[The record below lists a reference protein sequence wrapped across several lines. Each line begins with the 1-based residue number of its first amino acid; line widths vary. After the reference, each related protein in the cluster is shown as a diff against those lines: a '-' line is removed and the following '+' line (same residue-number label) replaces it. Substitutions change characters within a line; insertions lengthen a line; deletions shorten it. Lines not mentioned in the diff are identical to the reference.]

1 MIMGKFHMIPL
12 KTNNYKQMKAKQH
25 IFLVEDDLSFG
36 AVLKSYLE
44 LNEYEVTWVDD
55 GKFAIEKFR
64 NGSYQICLLDV
75 MLPNVDGFTIGA
87 EIRKIDKEIPMVFLT
102 AKSLKE
108 DILKGYNIGADD
120 YITKPFDTEVLLCKI
135 EAIIKRQSGQP
146 VKEAVIFTIGS
157 YTFDSQLRFI
167 SRGKKRQNLSPKEAD
182 LLRLLCLNKNELLP
196 RETALRKI
204 WGDDGYFTARSMDVF
219 ITKLRKYLSADSN
232 IEIKNIHGS
241 GFLLEVKTYSENKK

>member
-1 MIMGKFHMIPL
+1 MSS
-12 KTNNYKQMKAKQH
+12 KQH

-55 GKFAIEKFR
+55 GKYAFEKFR
-64 NGSYQICLLDV
+64 NGSYKICILDV

-87 EIRKIDKEIPMVFLT
+87 EIRKINKEIPMVFLT
-102 AKSLKE
+102 AKTLKD
-108 DILKGYNIGADD
+108 DILKGYNVGADD

-135 EAIIKRQSGQP
+135 QAIIKRQS
-146 VKEAVIFTIGS
+146 AVPENEKFIFTIGS
-157 YTFDSQLRFI
+157 YIFDSKLRYI
-167 SRGKKRQNLSPKEAD
+167 SREGQKQKLSPKESD
-182 LLRLLCLNKNELLP
+182 LLKLLCQNRNELLP

-204 WGDDGYFTARSMDVF
+204 WGEDGYFTARSMDVF
-219 ITKLRKYLSADSN
+219 ITKLRKYLKDDSN

-241 GFLLEVKTYSENKK
+241 GFLLEIKE